1 MKKNMMTVIILAL
14 LVVNIAM
21 TAIMMFSVIP
31 ANKRTIALVD
41 EISGAIKLDAAGTA
55 PAGAAVGRSQY
66 AVSLSDSATYS
77 IEDQQTFQLKK
88 GEDGE
93 AHYVVCKVAILMNK
107 TNADYEK
114 YGPDIEAG
122 VNDPLILNAMS
133 ETVGEYTYEDV
144 EALGQTGLQD
154 ALVERLQ
161 GTYGSNFIYQV
172 ALSGYI
178 VQ

>member
-1 MKKNMMTVIILAL
+1 MKKNMISIIILAL

-31 ANKRTIALVD
+31 ANKKTIALID
-41 EISGAIKLDAAGTA
+41 EISGAIKLDLAANTPEGEAAGSSA
-55 PAGAAVGRSQY
+55 QN
-66 AVSLSDSATYS
+66 VSLADSATYS

-93 AHYVVCKVAILMNK
+93 AHYVVCKVAVLMNK
-107 TNADYEK
+107 TSEDYATYGADVES
-114 YGPDIEAG
+114 GAR
-122 VNDPLILNAMS
+122 DPLILNAMS
-133 ETVGEYTYEDV
+133 EVVGGYTYEDI
-144 EALGQTGLQD
+144 EALGQTGLQE
-154 ALVERLQ
+154 ASLERIQ
-161 GTYGSNFIYQV
+161 NMFDSDFIYQV

>member
-14 LVVNIAM
+14 IVVNTAM
-21 TAIMMFSVIP
+21 TAIMMFTVIP
-31 ANKRTIALVD
+31 ANKKTIALVD
-41 EISGAIKLDAAGTA
+41 EISGAIKLDSAGTSQG
-55 PAGAAVGRSQY
+55 GAALGRSAY
-66 AVSLSDSATYS
+66 AVALSDSVTYS

-107 TNADYEK
+107 TTDDYTT
-114 YGPDIEAG
+114 YGPDIESGAS
-122 VNDPLILNAMS
+122 DPLILNAMS
-133 ETVGEYTYEDV
+133 ETVGDYTYEDV
-144 EALGQTGLQD
+144 EALGQTGLQE
-154 ALVERLQ
+154 AVVEKLQ
-161 GTYGSNFIYQV
+161 GVYGSTFIYQV